1 MGGAIK
7 ITRTDLSAKD
17 LRRVAKRTKDGARL
31 SGDFLECC
39 RYWLAST
46 DHDLNLFYTVKV

>member
-39 RYWLAST
+39 RYLLAST
-46 DHDLNLFYTVKV
+46 DHDLNLFYTAKV